1 MNIEERLSNL
11 EKGYKQLCEVHDKN
25 KHAHLLTATSIKG
38 MNENFKEMRDLIKGQ
53 QQVNLAILKKLQQLE
68 DKKRHLKLQQH
79 L

>member
-25 KHAHLLTATSIKG
+25 KHAHLITATSIKG

-68 DKKRHLKLQQH
+68 DKK
-79 L
+79 